1 MQKYISVVTDEIR
14 YFEDGVVVSDWIDLK
29 EFRLMTEDEILQV
42 ETLKQ
47 TEFHTVWDGDKGLWV
62 DPRTNEQKALHVRS
76 QMPTITPLQ
85 FDLKLNKYGLYDT
98 VQQLVDSDL
107 NLRIAYTR
115 ATFFSRTD
123 SFIDQARLLLN
134 LTDEQVDEMWMN

>member
-1 MQKYISVVTDEIR
+1 MIYVYEKN
-14 YFEDGVVVSDWIDLK
+14 GVVYVGDFLDDNKPDVENYITPQKLPNEPIESWYIDDGQIKIDQEKL
-29 EFRLMTEDEILQV
+29 
-42 ETLKQ
+42 TLY
-47 TEFHTVWDGDKGLWV
+47 
-62 DPRTNEQKALHVRS
+62 NRS
-76 QMPTITPLQ
+76 QMPTLSPVE
-85 FDLKLNKYGLYDT
+85 FDLKLNKYGLYGA

-123 SFIDQARLLLN
+123 PFIDQARQLLN